1 MRIDE
6 HPTVKRFR
14 EKGGA
19 PSQLPVPDKL
29 DAKWIRELVLE
40 AGADDVGLVEV
51 DRPELA
57 DQREDILWVF
67 PQTRTLL
74 SFVRRVNR
82 ENVRCVSRSVS
93 DLEYLQTFDEVN
105 GVARKVV
112 TTLEENGTGALN
124 TSSGFPMD
132 LAFWPGKMWPV
143 SHKPIAVA
151 AGLGHMG
158 HHRLVIH
165 PRFGNFI
172 VLGTILID
180 REVTAYDRPLDFR
193 PCIECNLCV
202 SVCPVGAIGRDGH
215 FNFMTC
221 MTHNYRDRLG
231 GFSDWVE
238 RVASSRNVRDYR
250 QKVSDPETVSVWQS
264 LSYGVSNKC
273 SYCMAVC
280 PAGEDV
286 IGPFLADRKA
296 YTQKVAKPLQDK
308 EETINAVPGSD
319 GEAYAARRFPHKTI
333 RRVGTGLRPDSV
345 RTFLRSLSLLFQRD
359 QSEGLSA
366 TYHFTFTGEEECRGT
381 VVICDKTIEV
391 KEGHVGTAA
400 LHVTAD
406 SRTWIDFLA
415 KEKNLLW
422 AIISRKV
429 RIKGSPRLL
438 KAFAR
443 CFPS

>member
-1 MRIDE
+1 
-6 HPTVKRFR
+6 
-14 EKGGA
+14 
-19 PSQLPVPDKL
+19 
-29 DAKWIRELVLE
+29 
-40 AGADDVGLVEV
+40 
-51 DRPELA
+51 
-57 DQREDILWVF
+57 
-67 PQTRTLL
+67 
-74 SFVRRVNR
+74 
-82 ENVRCVSRSVS
+82 
-93 DLEYLQTFDEVN
+93 
-105 GVARKVV
+105 
-112 TTLEENGTGALN
+112 
-124 TSSGFPMD
+124 
-132 LAFWPGKMWPV
+132 
-143 SHKPIAVA
+143 
-151 AGLGHMG
+151 
-158 HHRLVIH
+158 
-165 PRFGNFI
+165 
-172 VLGTILID
+172 
-180 REVTAYDRPLDFR
+180 
-193 PCIECNLCV
+193 
-202 SVCPVGAIGRDGH
+202 
-215 FNFMTC
+215 
-221 MTHNYRDRLG
+221 
-231 GFSDWVE
+231 
-238 RVASSRNVRDYR
+238 
-250 QKVSDPETVSVWQS
+250 
-264 LSYGVSNKC
+264 
-273 SYCMAVC
+273 MAVC

-345 RTFLRSLSLLFQRD
+345 QTFLRSLPLLFQRD

-366 TYHFTFTGEEECRGT
+366 TYHFTFTGEEECNGT
-381 VVICDKTIEV
+381 VVIRDKTIEV